1 MVLVIKKYNILKCRW
16 DYIRKKLW
24 WSISDLQIED
34 DLKALAHTKGVER
47 NIGVIDPKQVKFGS
61 RKYYRYIGSLT
72 VPPCTQDVVWT
83 IVRKVI
89 K

>member
-1 MVLVIKKYNILKCRW
+1 
-16 DYIRKKLW
+16 
-24 WSISDLQIED
+24 
-34 DLKALAHTKGVER
+34 LKALAHTKNVER
-47 NIGVIDPKQVKFGS
+47 NIGVIDPKKVKLGS

-89 K
+89 SKLLKLRVRAVKSVNIYYSCESAIFHACNIS

>member
-1 MVLVIKKYNILKCRW
+1 M
-16 DYIRKKLW
+16 
-24 WSISDLQIED
+24 
-34 DLKALAHTKGVER
+34 KALAHTKNVER
-47 NIGVIDPKQVKFGS
+47 KIGIIDPKKVKLGS

-89 K
+89 SKP